1 MVSNGVE
8 PIQRDLN
15 LLPLFTNSTDP
26 FSPFLPLSDFRRF
39 SFRDNVTCKTAS
51 SLSSVIYI
59 TVRSLGLLYVLTSSS
74 LSLSLFPLRPKI
86 YLFSWLC
93 LHHQSPPGGI
103 QGPLTLLLA
112 RGPSLLSEN
121 TEKCSKTA
129 PVRYGQRALRKFLST
144 VRRSLHHRLAVLS
157 LRVRHFRP
165 SAILGVA
172 LGYLFPGSQQMAEPI
187 SCRLSQGSRNRTF

>member
-86 YLFSWLC
+86 YLSHGYVSITKALQEGFKGLSFSFWPEDP
-93 LHHQSPPGGI
+93 HSSAKTQKNAQRRHQ
-103 QGPLTLLLA
+103 
-112 RGPSLLSEN
+112 
-121 TEKCSKTA
+121 
-129 PVRYGQRALRKFLST
+129 
-144 VRRSLHHRLAVLS
+144 
-157 LRVRHFRP
+157 
-165 SAILGVA
+165 
-172 LGYLFPGSQQMAEPI
+172 
-187 SCRLSQGSRNRTF
+187 